1 MQACRG
7 SKNSKGAVHKVSKQV
22 ASAFLKRT
30 LGRCKRYEEAG
41 VNCFSEPTLQNI
53 MFTPPSCEKDA
64 QPADCMVSGTASNT
78 CNKASVQI
86 EARKSGI
93 SEFCCCLLLYL
104 MSVVCCYS
112 YNILGLR
119 NH

>member
-22 ASAFLKRT
+22 ALAFVKRT
-30 LGRCKRYEEAG
+30 LGRCKRYEEADI
-41 VNCFSEPTLQNI
+41 NCFSEPTLQNI
-53 MFTPPSCEKDA
+53 MFAPPSRENDA
-64 QPADCMVSGTASNT
+64 QPADCIVSGTASNT
-78 CNKASVQI
+78 CNKVSLQI

-104 MSVVCCYS
+104 
-112 YNILGLR
+112 IF
-119 NH
+119 